1 MTALPASPAGRCG
14 PNAGADVK
22 VAAQHLVLYDGVCGM
37 CNAAVQFLL
46 PRDRHHSF
54 DYASL
59 QSRTGQAWLARFGKP
74 PGSLDT
80 VMVITDYR
88 GSAPAMRAKADA
100 ALFAVSVLGQPWRS
114 LALLRVLPARVLNA
128 GYDFVARHRYRVFG
142 RYDVCL
148 LPRAE
153 DKDRFIDL

>member
-1 MTALPASPAGRCG
+1 MAG
-14 PNAGADVK
+14 
-22 VAAQHLVLYDGVCGM
+22 QHLVLYDGVCGL

-46 PRDRHHSF
+46 PRDRRQVF

-59 QSRTGQAWLARFGKP
+59 QSKTGQAWLARFGKNADT
-74 PGSLDT
+74 LDT
-80 VMVITDYR
+80 VVVVTDHR
-88 GSAPAMRAKADA
+88 GSTPALRSKADA
-100 ALFAVSVLGQPWRS
+100 ALFVVRSLGQPWRS
-114 LALLRVLPARVLNA
+114 LALLRVLPNRVLTA

-153 DKDRFIDL
+153 EKDRFIDV

>member
-1 MTALPASPAGRCG
+1 MRDAGQVR
-14 PNAGADVK
+14 
-22 VAAQHLVLYDGVCGM
+22 VAAQHLLLYDGVCGM

-46 PRDRHHSF
+46 PRDRRHRF

-59 QSRTGQAWLARFGKP
+59 QSQTGQTWLERFGKN

-80 VMVITDYR
+80 VVVITDYR
-88 GSAPAMRAKADA
+88 GSAPAMRMKADA
-100 ALFAVSVLGQPWRS
+100 ALFVVSVLGQPWRS
-114 LALLRVLPARVLNA
+114 LALLRVLPTRMLNA

-148 LPRAE
+148 LPHAE
-153 DKDRFIDL
+153 DKDRFLDL